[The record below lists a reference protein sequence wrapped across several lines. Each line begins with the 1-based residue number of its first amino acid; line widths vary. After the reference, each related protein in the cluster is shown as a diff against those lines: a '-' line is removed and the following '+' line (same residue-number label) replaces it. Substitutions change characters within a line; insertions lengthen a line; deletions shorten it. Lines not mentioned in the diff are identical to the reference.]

1 MGNRGSGGVVN
12 GRIQRE
18 KPTAEGQTQVE
29 WQRGRGVEGESHGWG
44 GALKRKTAAG
54 EQGGGDGRFAGGFL
68 VWVRN
73 LPLCQPRLDIK

>member
-1 MGNRGSGGVVN
+1 MGGFKGRDRRRWSGSVRDGG
-12 GRIQRE
+12 I
-18 KPTAEGQTQVE
+18 
-29 WQRGRGVEGESHGWG
+29 EGESHGG
-44 GALKRKTAAG
+44 RELTLKRKTAAG

>member
-1 MGNRGSGGVVN
+1 MGGFKGRDRRLRDQRRWSGGV
-12 GRIQRE
+12 
-18 KPTAEGQTQVE
+18 KDAEAVG
-29 WQRGRGVEGESHGWG
+29 GGWVMT
-44 GALKRKTAAG
+44 LKRKTAAG